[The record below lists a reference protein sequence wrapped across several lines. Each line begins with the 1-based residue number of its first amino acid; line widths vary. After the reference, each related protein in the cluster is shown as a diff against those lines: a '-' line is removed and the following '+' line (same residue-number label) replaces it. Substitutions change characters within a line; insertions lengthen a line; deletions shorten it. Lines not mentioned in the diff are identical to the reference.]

1 VIWRV
6 IGLLTLAALAAAEA
20 VVRVLHAFPSTAWVS
35 RPVVYWPAL
44 VLDALVLV
52 AMLERRF
59 PLFGRVFWR
68 GPGRRPLVAITFD
81 DGPTERDTPRILD
94 VLRDK
99 GVKATFFVIGQL
111 AEARPSVVAR
121 AAAEGHEVGNHGYDH
136 EVLPLRGPW
145 FIRRQIERTSAVI
158 EQACGRRPTLFRA
171 SHGWRNPWVGREA
184 ARAGCATVGW
194 TLGVWDTDRPGAD
207 EIRRRV
213 ERGVEPGCVL
223 LLHDGRGLEPDAD
236 ASQVVEALP
245 GIIDLLRRNGY
256 RMVSISEM
264 MREATG
270 ETA

>member
-6 IGLLTLAALAAAEA
+6 IGLVTLAALVTAETG
-20 VVRVLHAFPSTAWVS
+20 VRALHAFPATVWVS
-35 RPVVYWPAL
+35 RPLVYAPAL
-44 VLDALVLV
+44 ALDVLVLV

-59 PLFGRVFWR
+59 PLFRKVFWR
-68 GPGRRPLVAITFD
+68 GPDRRPLVAITFD
-81 DGPTERDTPRILD
+81 DGPTERDSPRILD

-99 GVKATFFVIGQL
+99 GVTATFFVIGQL
-111 AEARPSVVAR
+111 VEARPAIVAR
-121 AAAEGHEVGNHGYDH
+121 AAAEGHEIGNHGYDH
-136 EVLPLRGPW
+136 TVLPLHGPR
-145 FIRRQIERTSAVI
+145 FIRRQIERTSAAI
-158 EQACGRRPTLFRA
+158 ERACGRRPTLFRA
-171 SHGWRNPWVGREA
+171 SHGWRNPWVSREA

-223 LLHDGRGLEPDAD
+223 LLHDGRGVEPDAD

-245 GIIDLLRRNGY
+245 GIIDQLRRNGY
-256 RMVSISEM
+256 RLVSVSEM
-264 MREATG
+264 MRETTG